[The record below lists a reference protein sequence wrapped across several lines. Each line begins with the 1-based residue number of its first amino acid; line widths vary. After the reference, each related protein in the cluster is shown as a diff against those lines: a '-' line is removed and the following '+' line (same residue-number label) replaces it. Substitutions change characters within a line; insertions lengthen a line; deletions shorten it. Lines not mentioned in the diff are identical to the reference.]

1 MIPQILEYTLC
12 GHTLFSLVMPMLGL
26 GCNSKP
32 VTVDSPTLSGLTMQ
46 QTWAQY
52 SPYYPAAEY
61 QAPPPGC
68 DVVQVNLLQRHGA
81 RYPKKSDGKAMKKSV
96 KRLKGAKSFRDA
108 SLDFVANYTYA
119 LGTDDLVP
127 FGAAQSFEAG
137 QLHYGRYA
145 SLVNEDM
152 LPFVRASG
160 SDRVINS
167 ALNWTAGFANAS
179 NQQYT
184 PILSV
189 VFDQSSNDTL
199 DDNMCP
205 NVGTSD
211 DQTKTWLDV
220 FAPEIRDRLNHY
232 APGADLKKKDVENLM
247 SLCPFET
254 VAYEQISPWCAL
266 FTEEEWA
273 SYEYHG
279 DLYDYYGNGYGQ
291 QLGPVQGVGYVNE
304 LLARLTGRPVQDNTQ
319 TNHTLDSS
327 PVTFPLDRTF
337 YADFS
342 HDNEMISIYSALGL
356 FVQPHHLDPTHP
368 NPMRTWVESKL
379 VPFSGRMT
387 TEKLE
392 CTINGERGEYV
403 RILVND
409 ALQPLPFCAGT
420 GDGLCTLDNFVESQQ
435 YARSNGAGDWEL
447 CSD

>member
-1 MIPQILEYTLC
+1 
-12 GHTLFSLVMPMLGL
+12 MPMLGL
-26 GCNSKP
+26 GCNP
-32 VTVDSPTLSGLTMQ
+32 IAVDSPIILGLTMQ
-46 QTWAQY
+46 QSWAQY
-52 SPYYPAAEY
+52 SPYYPAAKY
-61 QAPPPGC
+61 QAPPPDC
-68 DVVQVNLLQRHGA
+68 NVVQLQRHGA
-81 RYPKKSDGKAMKKSV
+81 RYPTKSAGKAMKKSV
-96 KRLKGAKSFRDA
+96 KRLKSAKSFLDA
-108 SLDFVANYTYA
+108 SLDFVVNYTYA

-152 LPFVRASG
+152 LPFVRASE
-160 SDRVINS
+160 SNRVVDS
-167 ALNWTAGFANAS
+167 ALNWTAC

-189 VFDQSSNDTL
+189 IVGQSSNDTL
-199 DDNMCP
+199 DDHQCP
-205 NVGTSD
+205 NIGTSD

-291 QLGPVQGVGYVNE
+291 RLGPVQGVGYVNE

-342 HDNEMISIYSALGL
+342 HDNQMISIYSALGL
-356 FVQPHHLDPTHP
+356 FIQPHLLDLTHP
-368 NPMRTWVESKL
+368 NPMRTWVDSKL
-379 VPFSGRMT
+379 VPFSARMT

-392 CTINGERGEYV
+392 CTISGEKGEYV

-409 ALQPLPFCAGT
+409 ALQPLPFCG
-420 GDGLCTLDNFVESQQ
+420 SQQ
-435 YARSNGAGDWEL
+435 YAKTNGAGDWEL
-447 CSD
+447 CFD